1 MYKVSFFV
9 SETVLIAKM
18 DGTEN
23 DLENVQI
30 NGFPTL
36 KIFKKDTNEIVDYNG
51 NFLRLSILK
60 SKDNYR
66 S

>member
-1 MYKVSFFV
+1 M
-9 SETVLIAKM
+9 LIAKI

>member
-60 SKDNYR
+60 SKDNYC